1 MNILTEIS
9 ELADQILAEFVESGF
24 FEENVFIHPLEL
36 KRRMEI
42 QMQYNW
48 EQIDNMYLTEDQLI
62 DIVGDAYRDGF
73 RKALDIMYSDEL
85 LIADS
90 INKDG
95 ELVYKINPKINLDDY
110 LQSKFRTN

>member
-1 MNILTEIS
+1 MNILTEIT
-9 ELADQILAEFVESGF
+9 ELADQIVAEFFESGF
-24 FEENVFIHPLEL
+24 FEENLFIHPLEL

-48 EQIDNMYLTEDQLI
+48 EQIDNIQLSEKQLI
-62 DIVGDAYRDGF
+62 DIIGDVYRDGV
-73 RKALDIMYSDEL
+73 RKALDIMYTDEL

-90 INKDG
+90 VNKDG
-95 ELVYKINPKINLDDY
+95 ELTYKINPKIDLDDY

>member
-1 MNILTEIS
+1 MNILTEIT
-9 ELADQILAEFVESGF
+9 ELAEQIIEEFVESGF

-36 KRRMEI
+36 KRKMEI

-48 EQIDNMYLTEDQLI
+48 EQIDNMYLSEEQLI
-62 DIVGDAYRDGF
+62 DIIGEVYRDGV
-73 RKALDIMYSDEL
+73 RKALDIMYVDVL
-85 LIADS
+85 LIVDS
-90 INKDG
+90 VNKDG